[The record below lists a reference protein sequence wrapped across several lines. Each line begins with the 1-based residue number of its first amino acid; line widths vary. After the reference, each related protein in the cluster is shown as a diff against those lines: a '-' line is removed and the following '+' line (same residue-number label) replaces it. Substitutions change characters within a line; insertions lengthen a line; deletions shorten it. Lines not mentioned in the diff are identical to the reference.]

1 MKKNTVKEV
10 VGVVLVAVVAV
21 VLYMWL
27 SAMRLENNSALLNV
41 ILNPCFAAFVCV
53 ISAICS
59 KKSSKKKDVQCS
71 QAN

>member
-1 MKKNTVKEV
+1 
-10 VGVVLVAVVAV
+10 
-21 VLYMWL
+21 MWL

-59 KKSSKKKDVQCS
+59 KKSSKKKVVQCS
-71 QAN
+71 RAI